1 VFGSISR
8 VGSDNSAADRTKA
21 VDEKGSDYFRGVA
34 TAEATV
40 LEESSLHWTKVRF
53 FRTLL

>member
-1 VFGSISR
+1 
-8 VGSDNSAADRTKA
+8 VGSDNSAADETKG

-53 FRTLL
+53 FRTHL